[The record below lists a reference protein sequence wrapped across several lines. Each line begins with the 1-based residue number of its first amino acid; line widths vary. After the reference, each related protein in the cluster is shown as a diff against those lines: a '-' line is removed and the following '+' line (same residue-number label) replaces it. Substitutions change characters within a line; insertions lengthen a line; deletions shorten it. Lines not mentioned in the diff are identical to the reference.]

1 LRDYQYKYASCLED
15 YLYISDV
22 GRPFRV
28 YGGIYSCGVCGGS
41 DSRKMMLES
50 QSHKVIKSQ
59 DKCKI
64 KNLVFI
70 FLTCVLCLVTCGLF
84 AQTISSTDLINNA
97 KQYDGKVVVYAGEV
111 IGDVMARQDHAWIN
125 VHDGNNAIG
134 IWLSKDLTRDIR
146 YTGSYKAKGDW
157 VEVTGVFQRACPQ
170 HGGDL
175 DIHAQKIRTIKSG
188 SVVPEELDF
197 NKGYIVVV
205 LSACLLLI
213 WILTLLKHK

>member
-1 LRDYQYKYASCLED
+1 MIA
-15 YLYISDV
+15 
-22 GRPFRV
+22 
-28 YGGIYSCGVCGGS
+28 
-41 DSRKMMLES
+41 
-50 QSHKVIKSQ
+50 KS
-59 DKCKI
+59 KI
-64 KNLVFI
+64 KRRKAKINLKNLTFYFWFLVFGFW
-70 FLTCVLCLVTCGLF
+70 FLVLPF
-84 AQTISSTDLINNA
+84 AVYAQPISSTELINNA

-157 VEVTGVFQRACPQ
+157 VEVTGVFQRACLE